1 MVRKTFLIFLLMIS
15 LWSCATTKVPI
26 SSIHIGNLP
35 PSIVSE
41 LSLDERIL
49 AEEAWDDLKQGRGSK
64 AEKTITR
71 LGMES
76 PIYSVGLGYVNYLM
90 NKLQTAE
97 RFFRKALEDQPEL
110 ALAHSGLA
118 QIYQKTGQEDK
129 AFAAFREVLKTER
142 ENLWANQQYKTLKS
156 RKLEEVLAEAQAALE
171 ADDVKKG
178 KAALLK
184 ALYYA
189 PQHTDVHLKLA
200 EIYKAEN
207 KLQNALVHL
216 KAANSAEPENKDILR
231 NYAETLFQAGQ
242 STKSLAIYEQLV
254 KLEPENE
261 EIKTQFDNLRS
272 QLGIFELPSMYES
285 IPSSKAVTRE
295 EIAALLAVKF
305 KGIVDE
311 PTDSPPIII
320 DISTS
325 WASKFILQMTSL
337 RIMGIYSN
345 HTFQPKK
352 TMNRAEIAET
362 LSYFISYLEKKGFK
376 FIQQISPDKIGIS
389 DVSPQNYYYP
399 SIVKMLSLGIME
411 LTMDRA
417 FQPDLTVSG
426 KEAIKL
432 LDILLAL
439 VK

>member
-1 MVRKTFLIFLLMIS
+1 M
-15 LWSCATTKVPI
+15 

-49 AEEAWDDLKQGRGSK
+49 AEEAWDDLKRGRGSK
-64 AEKTITR
+64 AEKTILR

-76 PIYSVGLGYVNYLM
+76 PVYSLGLGYVNYLM

-97 RFFRKALEDQPEL
+97 RFFRKALQDQPEL
-110 ALAHSGLA
+110 ALAYSGLA

-129 AFAAFREVLKTER
+129 AFAALREVLKTEP
-142 ENLWANQQYKTLKS
+142 ENPWANQQYETLKS
-156 RKLEEVLAEAQAALE
+156 RKLKEVLAEAQAALE
-171 ADDVKKG
+171 VDDVKKG

-189 PQHTDVHLKLA
+189 PQHTDAHLTLA
-200 EIYKAEN
+200 EIYKTEN

-216 KAANSAEPENKDILR
+216 KAARSAEPENKDILR
-231 NYAETLFQAGQ
+231 NYAETLFEAGQ
-242 STKSLAIYEQLV
+242 SAKSLAIYEQLI

-261 EIKTQFDNLRS
+261 EIKTQIDSLRS
-272 QLGIFELPSMYES
+272 QLGIFELPSLYDS
-285 IPSSKAVTRE
+285 IPSSQAVTRE
-295 EIAALLAVKF
+295 EMAALLAVKF

-325 WASKFILQMTSL
+325 WASKFILQITSL

-376 FIQQISPDKIGIS
+376 FIQQIPPDKISIS

-399 SIVKMLSLGIME
+399 SIIKMLSYGLME
-411 LTMDRA
+411 LTMERA
-417 FQPDLTVSG
+417 FQPDSTVSG
-426 KEAIKL
+426 EEAIKL

>member
-1 MVRKTFLIFLLMIS
+1 MVRKTLLIFLLMIS
-15 LWSCATTKVPI
+15 LWFCATTKVP
-26 SSIHIGNLP
+26 SASVHIGNLP
-35 PSIVSE
+35 SSIVSE

-64 AEKTITR
+64 AEKTITK
-71 LGMES
+71 LGQES
-76 PIYSVGLGYVNYLM
+76 PVYSVGLGYVNYLM

-97 RFFRKALEDQPEL
+97 LYFRKALQDQPEL
-110 ALAHSGLA
+110 ALAYSGLA
-118 QIYQKTGQEDK
+118 QIYQKIGQEDK
-129 AFAAFREVLKTER
+129 AFAAFREVLKTEPK
-142 ENLWANQQYKTLKS
+142 NPWANRQYETLKN
-156 RKLEEVLAEAQAALE
+156 RKLEEILAEAQAAIE
-171 ADDVKKG
+171 VDDVKKG

-189 PQHTDVHLKLA
+189 PQHTDVHLRLA
-200 EIYKAEN
+200 EIYKTEN

-216 KAANSAEPENKDILR
+216 KAASSSEPENKDILR
-231 NYAETLFQAGQ
+231 NYAGTLLQAGQ
-242 STKSLAIYEQLV
+242 ATKSLAIYEQLI

-261 EIKTQFDNLRS
+261 EIQTQIDTLRS
-272 QLGIFELPSMYES
+272 QLGILELPSLYDS

-295 EIAALLAVKF
+295 EMAALLAVKF

-325 WASKFILQMTSL
+325 WAAKFILQITSL

-362 LSYFISYLEKKGFK
+362 LSYFISYLEKKGYK
-376 FIQQISPDKIGIS
+376 LIQQIPSDKIRIS
-389 DVSPQNYYYP
+389 DVSAQNYYYS
-399 SIVKMLSLGIME
+399 SIVKMLSYGIME

-417 FQPDLTVSG
+417 FQPDLTLSG
-426 KEAIKL
+426 EEAIKL

>member
-1 MVRKTFLIFLLMIS
+1 LVRKTLLIFLLMIS
-15 LWSCATTKVPI
+15 LWSCATTKVP
-26 SSIHIGNLP
+26 SASVHIENLP
-35 PSIVSE
+35 PSIVSK
-41 LSLDERIL
+41 LSLDDRIL
-49 AEEAWDDLKQGRGSK
+49 AEEAWEDLKLGRGSR

-71 LGMES
+71 LGTES
-76 PIYSVGLGYVNYLM
+76 PIFSVGLGYVNFLM
-90 NKLQTAE
+90 NKLQAAE
-97 RFFRKALEDQPEL
+97 RFFRKALVEQPEL

-118 QIYQKTGQEDK
+118 QIYQKTGQEDR
-129 AFAAFREVLKTER
+129 AFAALREVLKTEPD
-142 ENLWANQQYKTLKS
+142 NLWANQQYEALKS

-171 ADDVKKG
+171 VDDVKKG

-189 PQHTDVHLKLA
+189 PQHTDVHLRLA
-200 EIYKAEN
+200 EIYKTEN

-216 KAANSAEPENKDILR
+216 KAASSAEPENKDILR
-231 NYAETLFQAGQ
+231 NYADTLFQAGQ
-242 STKSLAIYEQLV
+242 ATKSLAIYEQLI

-261 EIKTQFDNLRS
+261 EIKTQIDNLRS
-272 QLGIFELPSMYES
+272 QIGILELPSLYDS

-295 EIAALLAVKF
+295 EMAALLAVKF

-311 PTDSPPIII
+311 PKDSPPIII
-320 DISTS
+320 DIATS
-325 WASKFILQMTSL
+325 WASQFILQITSL

-376 FIQQISPDKIGIS
+376 FIQQIPSDKIKIS
-389 DVSPQNYYYP
+389 DVTPQNYYYP
-399 SIVKMLSLGIME
+399 SIIKMLSLGLME
-411 LTMDRA
+411 LSMERA
-417 FQPDLTVSG
+417 FQPDLTLSG
-426 KEAIKL
+426 EEAIKL

>member
-1 MVRKTFLIFLLMIS
+1 MRKTLLIFLLMIW
-15 LWSCATTKVPI
+15 LWSCATTKVP
-26 SSIHIGNLP
+26 SASVHIGNLP

-64 AEKTITR
+64 AEKTIIK

-97 RFFRKALEDQPEL
+97 RFFRKALLGQPEL
-110 ALAHSGLA
+110 ALAYSGLA

-129 AFAAFREVLKTER
+129 AFAALREVLKTEP
-142 ENLWANQQYKTLKS
+142 ENLWANQQYESLRS

-171 ADDVKKG
+171 ADDLKKG

-189 PQHTDVHLKLA
+189 PQHTATHLRLA
-200 EIYKAEN
+200 EIYKTEN

-216 KAANSAEPENKDILR
+216 KAASSAEPENKDILR

-242 STKSLAIYEQLV
+242 STKSLAVYEQLI

-261 EIKTQFDNLRS
+261 EIKIQIETLRS
-272 QLGIFELPSMYES
+272 QLGILELPGLYDS
-285 IPSSKAVTRE
+285 IPSSKALTRE
-295 EIAALLAVKF
+295 EMAALLAVKF

-311 PTDSPPIII
+311 PTDTPPIII

-325 WASKFILQMTSL
+325 WASKFILQITSL

-376 FIQQISPDKIGIS
+376 FIQQIPSDKIRIS
-389 DVSPQNYYYP
+389 DVTPQNYYYP
-399 SIVKMLSLGIME
+399 SIIKMLSLGLME

-426 KEAIKL
+426 EEAIKL

-439 VK
+439 IK